1 VKQLTKRTPTAKLPP
16 ASRSAKTNG
25 KRMFVQGSGNSAWA
39 RRWRDLQSLYVCDI
53 GDEASLSEFQL
64 GLIDTA
70 ATLRCELE
78 RMEGQL
84 SMGNVIDMDMYAR
97 IAGHYSRIAVK
108 LGIEKRSMKNITP
121 PSVADYIAHIHQRD
135 ADAAAKQREEAS
147 RREAD
152 VVQRV
157 DDAIEQHEEDVTS

>member
-1 VKQLTKRTPTAKLPP
+1 MKQLTKRRPTAKLPP
-16 ASRSAKTNG
+16 TSRSAKTNG
-25 KRMFVQGSGNSAWA
+25 GRQFVAGNGNSAWA

-78 RMEGQL
+78 RLEGQL
-84 SMGNVIDMDMYAR
+84 SMGNTIDTDMYGR
-97 IAGHYSRIAVK
+97 IAGHYRRIAAT

-121 PSVADYIAHIHQRD
+121 PSVKDYIAHIHQRD
-135 ADAAAKQREEAS
+135 ADTAAAKAQREAS
-147 RREAD
+147 QIEAD

-157 DDAIEQHEEDVTS
+157 DDAIEQHEEVAQ